1 MAQALLP
8 LPSAESGRA
17 RTEVSVPQDLQQ
29 AVATVT
35 QPVGPGVVSCSG
47 GPKMLTLITLFT
59 LAVVGMMFVIG
70 IVIAGA
76 VLKLAWHLVL
86 LPLKI
91 VLLPILLVVVLVK
104 VAVLIA
110 VAAVVFAV
118 LIPLLI
124 IGAIVASPFL

>member
-1 MAQALLP
+1 
-8 LPSAESGRA
+8 
-17 RTEVSVPQDLQQ
+17 
-29 AVATVT
+29 
-35 QPVGPGVVSCSG
+35 
-47 GPKMLTLITLFT
+47 MLTLITLLT

-124 IGAIVASPFL
+124 IGAIVASPFLIASFFA